1 MGKRIQSKLSHPRDQ
16 LISRA
21 FWFAA
26 TGEAE
31 SLLRNLYLADRADVS
46 TVIESTREECLAEA
60 RDAAST
66 MVDYLVLHGTLSA
79 DTVKT
84 HFKSAIAQMR
94 DEIYV
99 ASYLDAAM
107 AMVTE
112 LLQPAR
118 RAA

>member
-1 MGKRIQSKLSHPRDQ
+1 MAKRIQPKLSHPRDQ
-16 LISRA
+16 LINRA
-21 FWFAA
+21 LWFAA
-26 TGEAE
+26 TDEAM

-46 TVIESTREECLAEA
+46 TVIENTREECLGEA

-66 MVDYLVLHGTLSA
+66 MVDYLVLHGTLST
-79 DTVKT
+79 DTIKMQ
-84 HFKSAIAQMR
+84 FKSAIMKMR
-94 DEIYV
+94 DESFC

-112 LLQPAR
+112 LLQPTR